1 MHAIVENVENVLN
14 GDPSRE
20 RHTCRH
26 DAVTVRSKRN
36 QGDALFNRRLTD
48 RFEGVSAVP
57 LATLDD
63 RYEQPGSDKKE
74 LIGLT
79 RAG

>member
-1 MHAIVENVENVLN
+1 
-14 GDPSRE
+14 
-20 RHTCRH
+20 
-26 DAVTVRSKRN
+26 VRSKRN